1 MNKRLS
7 SYFAAGL
14 MACLVGFSG
23 NKAEAQ
29 EVFSN
34 NWYVGNTE
42 AGEWIRYKQVYL
54 AEGDYRFTTRV
65 AARRDNCKLH
75 LELNNETLVS
85 GVKVPATQ
93 NGEFTLVHL
102 GHKHLKKGYYDIKL
116 VFDTDDINCDMI
128 FIRKSS
134 ATSDNVLDDD
144 IQYSLNWDDPMP
156 IFAIT
161 ATNFTSAALA
171 KCGDKGDNG
180 SWTDKN
186 NNYFTAEQML
196 RWYKQ
201 QLYTY
206 TPENTEEAMDQLVSE
221 LVEAKV
227 EVAYMHGRGDH
238 DKVHNVDDRLY
249 TGGPGAFGPRLI
261 KRFVDAVK
269 RSPYAKDHLK
279 MAYFVDNAVFPRAYD
294 NPKYGNTTG
303 KTMEWGD
310 PDFQEYIWNYMF
322 KPWYE
327 VVPKDM
333 LYIRPSSGAVPIQL
347 WTANFPE
354 YDYNK
359 KDNKF
364 LEYIEGKMYETFGLK
379 VDWILPDNFWKR
391 DPRTEEKAAG
401 IQGWFTWGANITP
414 TPWEFKGKYY
424 SFAFNGGRLPLNNVW
439 YNDWVYDK
447 DPILETGTPVLD
459 NSGKPKDDAHFSS
472 LAKDGKTPVI
482 REIFENGKKVKSEWI
497 VLESWVDWA
506 EGSTWYRSDHPEY
519 LYPNQYI
526 SLVREFADEESQC
539 ILLEAEGCD
548 DYYDK
553 TPGNSGGA
561 YRYEWH
567 HGKESDLDIYRP
579 LHNILDLCKQGTAS
593 WPSTAHVTNFT
604 AGFNDVWQSTS
615 VGNIVCKPIHGEDP
629 SSSFLPIDK
638 KPSGSLKKLAL
649 GKYYA
654 WAITNVSGNNKVYR
668 TELQPGA
675 ACNQAYGW
683 VDVTNGQPMADLD
696 LNMREVWGIDAE
708 GAVYYRNLHGEVRLD
723 GGTKQQTNWTKVGD
737 DNIRLKLITADDKFV
752 WGFTTDG
759 KLVRMSSESK
769 KGFLEVGNPYNLTK
783 IDAGGG
789 EVWGVNEDKEIYR
802 INSSGAGEWER
813 VLTNGI
819 IPDDKA
825 ENVSVGYEYVWIQGV
840 PVTTGRSKSSTY
852 YRAIL
857 DGFQGKSVYALA
869 GSSTGTG
876 VDITNAETKVS
887 AFPNPFTDF
896 VRVDVSAFIAE
907 PAQVALYDMKGNLVM
922 SRMEQLQ
929 EGQNRITLNTSSL
942 NNGVYIL
949 KVISEHSK
957 AIIKLVK

>member
-1 MNKRLS
+1 MEHGITYKREKHYEQTIIFL
-7 SYFAAGL
+7 FCCRVDGL
-14 MACLVGFSG
+14 FGWLLG

-134 ATSDNVLDDD
+134 ATSNNVLDDD

-294 NPKYGNTTG
+294 DPKYGNTTG

-347 WTANFPE
+347 WTANFSE

-359 KDNKF
+359 KDNKILEF
-364 LEYIEGKMYETFGLK
+364 LEYIEGKMDETFGLK

-654 WAITNVSGNNKVYR
+654 WAITDVSGNNKVYR

-723 GGTKQQTNWTKVGD
+723 GGTKQQTNWIKVGRMMGVL
-737 DNIRLKLITADDKFV
+737 RLKSITADDKFV

-759 KLVRMSSESK
+759 KLVRMSSESQ
-769 KGFLEVGNPYNLTK
+769 
-783 IDAGGG
+783 
-789 EVWGVNEDKEIYR
+789 
-802 INSSGAGEWER
+802 ER
-813 VLTNGI
+813 L
-819 IPDDKA
+819 
-825 ENVSVGYEYVWIQGV
+825 S
-840 PVTTGRSKSSTY
+840 
-852 YRAIL
+852 
-857 DGFQGKSVYALA
+857 
-869 GSSTGTG
+869 
-876 VDITNAETKVS
+876 
-887 AFPNPFTDF
+887 
-896 VRVDVSAFIAE
+896 
-907 PAQVALYDMKGNLVM
+907 
-922 SRMEQLQ
+922 
-929 EGQNRITLNTSSL
+929 
-942 NNGVYIL
+942 
-949 KVISEHSK
+949 
-957 AIIKLVK
+957 

>member
-359 KDNKF
+359 KDNKILEF

-752 WGFTTDG
+752 WGFTT
-759 KLVRMSSESK
+759 
-769 KGFLEVGNPYNLTK
+769 EVGNPYNLTK

>member
-14 MACLVGFSG
+14 MACLVGFSM

-85 GVKVPATQ
+85 DVEVPSTQ

-134 ATSDNVLDDD
+134 ATSNNVLDDD

-238 DKVHNVDDRLY
+238 DQVHNVDDRLY

-294 NPKYGNTTG
+294 DPKYGNTTG

-322 KPWYE
+322 KPWYD
-327 VVPKDM
+327 VVPKEM

-347 WTANFPE
+347 WTANF
-354 YDYNK
+354 
-359 KDNKF
+359 
-364 LEYIEGKMYETFGLK
+364 
-379 VDWILPDNFWKR
+379 
-391 DPRTEEKAAG
+391 
-401 IQGWFTWGANITP
+401 
-414 TPWEFKGKYY
+414 
-424 SFAFNGGRLPLNNVW
+424 
-439 YNDWVYDK
+439 
-447 DPILETGTPVLD
+447 
-459 NSGKPKDDAHFSS
+459 SG
-472 LAKDGKTPVI
+472 
-482 REIFENGKKVKSEWI
+482 
-497 VLESWVDWA
+497 
-506 EGSTWYRSDHPEY
+506 
-519 LYPNQYI
+519 
-526 SLVREFADEESQC
+526 
-539 ILLEAEGCD
+539 
-548 DYYDK
+548 
-553 TPGNSGGA
+553 
-561 YRYEWH
+561 
-567 HGKESDLDIYRP
+567 
-579 LHNILDLCKQGTAS
+579 
-593 WPSTAHVTNFT
+593 
-604 AGFNDVWQSTS
+604 
-615 VGNIVCKPIHGEDP
+615 
-629 SSSFLPIDK
+629 
-638 KPSGSLKKLAL
+638 
-649 GKYYA
+649 
-654 WAITNVSGNNKVYR
+654 
-668 TELQPGA
+668 
-675 ACNQAYGW
+675 
-683 VDVTNGQPMADLD
+683 
-696 LNMREVWGIDAE
+696 
-708 GAVYYRNLHGEVRLD
+708 
-723 GGTKQQTNWTKVGD
+723 
-737 DNIRLKLITADDKFV
+737 IRL
-752 WGFTTDG
+752 
-759 KLVRMSSESK
+759 
-769 KGFLEVGNPYNLTK
+769 
-783 IDAGGG
+783 
-789 EVWGVNEDKEIYR
+789 
-802 INSSGAGEWER
+802 
-813 VLTNGI
+813 
-819 IPDDKA
+819 
-825 ENVSVGYEYVWIQGV
+825 Q
-840 PVTTGRSKSSTY
+840 
-852 YRAIL
+852 
-857 DGFQGKSVYALA
+857 
-869 GSSTGTG
+869 
-876 VDITNAETKVS
+876 
-887 AFPNPFTDF
+887 
-896 VRVDVSAFIAE
+896 
-907 PAQVALYDMKGNLVM
+907 
-922 SRMEQLQ
+922 
-929 EGQNRITLNTSSL
+929 
-942 NNGVYIL
+942 
-949 KVISEHSK
+949 
-957 AIIKLVK
+957 

>member
-359 KDNKF
+359 KDNKILEF

-638 KPSGSLKKLAL
+638 KPSGS
-649 GKYYA
+649 
-654 WAITNVSGNNKVYR
+654 
-668 TELQPGA
+668 
-675 ACNQAYGW
+675 
-683 VDVTNGQPMADLD
+683 
-696 LNMREVWGIDAE
+696 
-708 GAVYYRNLHGEVRLD
+708 
-723 GGTKQQTNWTKVGD
+723 
-737 DNIRLKLITADDKFV
+737 
-752 WGFTTDG
+752 
-759 KLVRMSSESK
+759 
-769 KGFLEVGNPYNLTK
+769 
-783 IDAGGG
+783 
-789 EVWGVNEDKEIYR
+789 
-802 INSSGAGEWER
+802 
-813 VLTNGI
+813 
-819 IPDDKA
+819 
-825 ENVSVGYEYVWIQGV
+825 
-840 PVTTGRSKSSTY
+840 
-852 YRAIL
+852 
-857 DGFQGKSVYALA
+857 
-869 GSSTGTG
+869 
-876 VDITNAETKVS
+876 
-887 AFPNPFTDF
+887 
-896 VRVDVSAFIAE
+896 
-907 PAQVALYDMKGNLVM
+907 
-922 SRMEQLQ
+922 
-929 EGQNRITLNTSSL
+929 
-942 NNGVYIL
+942 
-949 KVISEHSK
+949 
-957 AIIKLVK
+957 